1 MRDKIFSNNIQFSL
15 HEDYE
20 KQFSLQ
26 EDYEK
31 QFLWF

>member
-15 HEDYE
+15 QEDYE